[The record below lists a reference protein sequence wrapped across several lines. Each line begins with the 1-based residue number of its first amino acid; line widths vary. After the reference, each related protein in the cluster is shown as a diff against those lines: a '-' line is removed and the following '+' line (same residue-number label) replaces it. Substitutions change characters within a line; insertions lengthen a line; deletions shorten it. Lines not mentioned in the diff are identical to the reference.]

1 MRGGGGGGD
10 GRQGSAPGRGRQ
22 PTPAGPLAHPAGNR
36 ARPDRREAVAAVL
49 ALSSADTARNY
60 PGEFLSQLGN

>member
-1 MRGGGGGGD
+1 MRGGGGGGG
-10 GRQGSAPGRGRQ
+10 GRQGSAPGRGGQ
-22 PTPAGPLAHPAGNR
+22 PTTAGPLAHPASDG

-49 ALSSADTARNY
+49 ALSSADAARNY